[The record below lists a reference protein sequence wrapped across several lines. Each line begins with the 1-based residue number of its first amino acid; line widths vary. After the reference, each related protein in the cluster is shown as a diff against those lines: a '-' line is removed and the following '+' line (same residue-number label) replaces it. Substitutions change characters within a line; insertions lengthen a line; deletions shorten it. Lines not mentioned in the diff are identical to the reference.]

1 MPTKGTLIT
10 PTGRTDSSIHEQQQT
25 YEMGIASDL
34 GFVLKH
40 HSQLTDAERYR
51 LLTSDGPK
59 NVTLLDIFRQIR
71 HKFLKTW
78 LEDDRFSSWLVYT
91 QLSSGG
97 GLCKIC
103 IVMQARL
110 KHGNIGNAA
119 FVKKPSIALRNLLRR
134 LLTTEMLVITK
145 KQLAYCCEKLC
156 QKFGKWPKC
165 VCKLGDS
172 ICYTNERKQKHN

>member
-1 MPTKGTLIT
+1 MDIT
-10 PTGRTDSSIHEQQQT
+10 N
-25 YEMGIASDL
+25 DL

-59 NVTLLDIFRQIR
+59 NVALLDTVRQSR

-78 LEDDRFSSWLVYT
+78 LVDGRFSSWLVYT
-91 QLSSGG
+91 QLSGGG

-110 KHGNIGNAA
+110 KHGNIGNVA
-119 FVKKPSIALRNLLRR
+119 FVKKPCIDF
-134 LLTTEMLVITK
+134 K
-145 KQLAYCCEKLC
+145 K
-156 QKFGKWPKC
+156 F
-165 VCKLGDS
+165 
-172 ICYTNERKQKHN
+172 T